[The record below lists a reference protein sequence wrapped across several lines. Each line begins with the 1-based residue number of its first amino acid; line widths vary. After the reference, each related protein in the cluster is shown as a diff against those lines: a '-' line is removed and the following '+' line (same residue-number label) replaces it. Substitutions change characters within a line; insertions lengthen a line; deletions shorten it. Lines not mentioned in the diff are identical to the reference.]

1 MQFKDVI
8 GQNAIKAQL
17 IKSVKDE
24 RVSHAQLFLG
34 NLGHGALALS
44 IAYVQY
50 LFCENKTDHDSCG
63 TCPSCRKMEQLQH
76 PDVHY
81 TFPTVQADSKVCD
94 PLMVSWREQVV
105 ASPYFNLQEWSH
117 KIDPKGRNAIISVH
131 QSQEL
136 INKLTLKSFEGGY
149 KVAIVWMADAM
160 KNECANKLLKLIEE
174 PPPKT
179 LIILLAEQNGAIL
192 PTILSRTQILKVK
205 PLPDTE
211 IQELLRS
218 KGINNS
224 DLISS
229 IALRSEGNVI
239 AANAMLSD
247 NQTSHQNRTDFI
259 QLMRVCFKKDVL
271 PMFDWSE
278 KLASY
283 GKDEQKDFL
292 AYALFMVRQS
302 IMKNYTNG
310 DLMRASQEEIEFLE
324 KFARFITNNNIL
336 PFTQLFND
344 AIYHLDR
351 NANPKILFTNITF
364 EVMRYIH
371 RA

>member
-8 GQNAIKAQL
+8 GQNAAKAQL
-17 IKSVKDE
+17 IKSVQDD
-24 RVSHAQLFLG
+24 RISHAQLFLG
-34 NLGHGALALS
+34 NLGHGSFPLAL
-44 IAYVQY
+44 AYVQY
-50 LFCENKTDHDSCG
+50 LFCENKMGNDSCG
-63 TCPSCRKMEQLQH
+63 NCASCRKMEQMQH

-81 TFPTVQADSKVCD
+81 TFPTVQADHKVCD
-94 PLMVSWREQVV
+94 PLMTAWREQVLN
-105 ASPYFNLQEWSH
+105 SPYFNLFEWSH

-136 INKLTLKSFEGGY
+136 INRLTLKSFEGGY
-149 KVAIVWMADAM
+149 KVAIVWMADTMNDA
-160 KNECANKLLKLIEE
+160 CANKLLKLIEE
-174 PPPKT
+174 PPPRT
-179 LIILLAEQNGAIL
+179 LIILLAEQNEAIL
-192 PTILSRTQILKVK
+192 PTILSRTQILKIK
-205 PLPDTE
+205 PLSDSE
-211 IQELLRS
+211 IQELLRN
-218 KGINNS
+218 KGVNNS
-224 DLISS
+224 DLAAS

-239 AANAMLSD
+239 AANALLSD

-259 QLMRVCFKKDVL
+259 QLMRVCYKKDVL

-310 DLMRASQEEIEFLE
+310 DLMRASQEEIDFLD

-351 NANPKILFTNITF
+351 NANPKLLFTNITF

-371 RA
+371 KA

>member
-8 GQNAIKAQL
+8 GQKAAKTQL
-17 IKSVKDE
+17 LRSVQDD

-34 NLGHGALALS
+34 DLGHGSLALAL
-44 IAYVQY
+44 AYVQF
-50 LFCENKTDHDSCG
+50 LFCENKTENDSCG
-63 TCPSCRKMEQLQH
+63 NCASCRKMEQLQH

-81 TFPTVQADSKVCD
+81 TFPTVQADYKVCD
-94 PLMVSWREQVV
+94 PLMASWREHVS
-105 ASPYFNLQEWSH
+105 ASPYFSQQEWSH

-149 KVAIVWMADAM
+149 KVAIVWMADTMNDA
-160 KNECANKLLKLIEE
+160 CANKLLKLIEE
-174 PPPKT
+174 PPPRT
-179 LIILLAEQNGAIL
+179 LILLLAEKNEAIL
-192 PTILSRTQILKVK
+192 PTILSRTQILKIK
-205 PLPDTE
+205 PLSDNDM
-211 IQELLRS
+211 QGYFNN
-218 KGINNS
+218 KAINNPE
-224 DLISS
+224 LIAS

-239 AANAMLSD
+239 VANSLLSE

-259 QLMRVCFKKDVL
+259 QLMRVCYKKDVL

-310 DLMRASQEEIEFLE
+310 DLMRASQEEIDFLD

-351 NANPKILFTNITF
+351 NANPKLLFTNITF

-371 RA
+371 KA